1 MNEQKLIWDE
11 ITNYLSKESDVCS
24 DPSTILESTNIRDDL
39 NFDSLQAA
47 TMLMDLED
55 KFGILVEANFM
66 NIKTVGDVFNLV
78 LEAKY
83 GKLVG

>member
-1 MNEQKLIWDE
+1 MNEQKQIWDE
-11 ITNYLSKESDVCS
+11 ITKYLSKESDVCS
-24 DPSTILESTNIRDDL
+24 DPSMILESTNIRDDL

>member
-1 MNEQKLIWDE
+1 MNEQKQIWEE
-11 ITNYLSKESDVCS
+11 ITAYLSKESDVCS
-24 DPSTILESTNIRDDL
+24 DPSMILESTNIRDDL

-55 KFGILVEANFM
+55 KFGIIVETNFM
-66 NIKTVGDVFNLV
+66 NIKTVGDVFQLV